1 MFNYAA
7 HFITPNFQGQGY
19 YKLVRVQGIKKT
31 LVRVRLNDPYLLC
44 QSTVSEVATMRFGS
58 PRTLSTTAAISCI
71 FTNDISL
78 KLGSANA
85 LLIVF
90 GVINVQFQTDFFS
103 KSQKGLFT
111 RLFWLYCTY
120 PGQVKLAWEFSFQV

>member
-1 MFNYAA
+1 
-7 HFITPNFQGQGY
+7 
-19 YKLVRVQGIKKT
+19 
-31 LVRVRLNDPYLLC
+31 
-44 QSTVSEVATMRFGS
+44 MRFGS
-58 PRTLSTTAAISCI
+58 PRTWATTAAISCI

-85 LLIVF
+85 LIIVCVCIIVF
-90 GVINVQFQTDFFS
+90 GVINVRVQTDFFS